1 MDLGIKLR
9 FSTIK
14 EMPITC
20 FNRVTG
26 MKSNHKWCIRNHL
39 FGVKGIYGMVMTI
52 HFDRRV

>member
-9 FSTIK
+9 FSIIK

-26 MKSNHKWCIRNHL
+26 LRYNHKWKARNHL
-39 FGVKGIYGMVMTI
+39 FGVKGIYGIIMTI
-52 HFDRRV
+52 HWDRR